1 MGEGS
6 HRTLVTEKTK
16 KMNIVFIGS
25 GNLATRLSSALARQ
39 GHNIVQIYSK
49 DLKNAR
55 ILGTLL
61 SCEYTDDLNQIKE
74 SADLYIFS
82 VKDTALQECIQFVK
96 PNKALWVHT
105 AGSMPVSV
113 FESHVERYGVFYPLQ
128 TFSKNKEVAFSN
140 IPFFIE
146 SNSETDTRLLTE
158 IASGIS
164 KNVRAAT
171 SEQRKYIHLAAVFA
185 CNFTNHMYA
194 ISEKLLK
201 EHDLPFDI
209 LLPLI
214 QETADKVKNIS
225 PITSQ
230 TGPAVRYD
238 ENVMNKQL
246 SLLQENE
253 LKEIY
258 KLLSKS
264 IHTFA
269 TEK

>member
-1 MGEGS
+1 
-6 HRTLVTEKTK
+6 
-16 KMNIVFIGS
+16 MNIVFIGA
-25 GNLATRLSSALARQ
+25 GNLATRLSLAMAEQ
-39 GHNIVQIYSK
+39 GYNIIQIYSK
-49 DLKNAR
+49 KLENAE
-55 ILGTLL
+55 ILGSML
-61 SCEYTDDLNQIKE
+61 SCEYTDDLSQIKD

-82 VKDTALQECIQFVK
+82 VKDTALQECIRSVK
-96 PNKALWVHT
+96 PNNALWVHT
-105 AGSMPVSV
+105 AGSMPMSV
-113 FESHVERYGVFYPLQ
+113 FESHTGRYGVFYPLQ
-128 TFSKNKEVAFSN
+128 TFSKNKKVCFSN

-146 SNSETDTRLLTE
+146 ANSDEDSRLLMDV
-158 IASGIS
+158 ASAIS
-164 KNVRAAT
+164 QDVRIVT

-201 EHDLPFDI
+201 EHELPFDI

-214 QETADKVKNIS
+214 QETADKVMNI
-225 PITSQ
+225 PPVIAQ

-238 ENVMNKQL
+238 ENVMDKQL
-246 SLLQENE
+246 SLLADNQ

-269 TEK
+269 TNTIYE

>member
-1 MGEGS
+1 MD
-6 HRTLVTEKTK
+6 
-16 KMNIVFIGS
+16 IVFIGA
-25 GNLATRLSSALARQ
+25 GNLATRLSAIMIEQ
-39 GHNIVQIYSK
+39 GYNIIQIYSK
-49 DLKNAR
+49 NLQNAKA
-55 ILGTLL
+55 LGTSL
-61 SCEYTDDLNQIKE
+61 SCAYTDDLSQIKD

-82 VKDTALQECIQFVK
+82 VKDTVLQECIQSVK

-105 AGSMPVSV
+105 AGSIPMSV
-113 FESHVERYGVFYPLQ
+113 FESHIERYGVFYPLQ
-128 TFSKNKEVAFSN
+128 TFSKDKKVNFSN

-146 SNSETDTRLLTE
+146 ANSEKDSQLLIN
-158 IASGIS
+158 IASRIS
-164 KNVRAAT
+164 QDVRVVS

-194 ISEKLLK
+194 ISAKLL
-201 EHDLPFDI
+201 EDHDLPFDV

-214 QETADKVKNIS
+214 QETADKVTKMS
-225 PITSQ
+225 PVAAQ

-238 ENVMNKQL
+238 ENVMDKQL
-246 SLLQENE
+246 FLLEDNR

-269 TEK
+269 TNMSYEQNKL